1 MGFAIHEPSIARSQ
15 PRLHLTLG
23 SNRFPCNSADHFTG
37 LAIMPSEAG
46 LRSKGSCKQ
55 AVEAGKRR
63 SPTLLVFHILRYKCF
78 ILIELEKIIG
88 V

>member
-1 MGFAIHEPSIARSQ
+1 
-15 PRLHLTLG
+15 
-23 SNRFPCNSADHFTG
+23 
-37 LAIMPSEAG
+37 MPSEAG

-55 AVEAGKRR
+55 AVEVGKRQ
-63 SPTLLVFHILRYKCF
+63 SPTLLVFNILRYKCF

>member
-1 MGFAIHEPSIARSQ
+1 
-15 PRLHLTLG
+15 
-23 SNRFPCNSADHFTG
+23 
-37 LAIMPSEAG
+37 MPSEAG

-55 AVEAGKRR
+55 AAEVGKRQ
-63 SPTLLVFHILRYKCF
+63 SPTLLVFNILRYKCF